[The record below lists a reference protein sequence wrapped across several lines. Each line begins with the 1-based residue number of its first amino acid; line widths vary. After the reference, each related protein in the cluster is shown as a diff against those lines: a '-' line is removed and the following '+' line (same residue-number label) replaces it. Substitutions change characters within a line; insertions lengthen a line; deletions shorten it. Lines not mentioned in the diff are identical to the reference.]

1 MAALAANAVKQK
13 RKREQ
18 HLQREQT
25 VASLLLPGTS
35 ALVVGWSKNVILID
49 DNSLINISKLN
60 IPIVRRCLCY
70 SIGAGGTNASSL
82 AIDSPTKGK
91 YILLSY

>member
-18 HLQREQT
+18 HLHREQT

-35 ALVVGWSKNVILID
+35 ALVVGWSIYVI
-49 DNSLINISKLN
+49 S
-60 IPIVRRCLCY
+60 
-70 SIGAGGTNASSL
+70 
-82 AIDSPTKGK
+82 IDSYPLK
-91 YILLSY
+91 IS

>member
-35 ALVVGWSKNVILID
+35 ALVVGWSNNVISID
-49 DNSLINISKLN
+49 NYPLLNILTLS
-60 IPIVRRCLCY
+60 IPIVICVCF
-70 SIGAGGTNASSL
+70 
-82 AIDSPTKGK
+82 
-91 YILLSY
+91 IL

>member
-18 HLQREQT
+18 HLHREQT

-35 ALVVGWSKNVILID
+35 ALVVGWSNYVISID
-49 DNSLINISKLN
+49 NYPLQKIS
-60 IPIVRRCLCY
+60 
-70 SIGAGGTNASSL
+70 
-82 AIDSPTKGK
+82 
-91 YILLSY
+91 

>member
-18 HLQREQT
+18 HLHREQT

-35 ALVVGWSKNVILID
+35 ALVVGWSNNVISID
-49 DNSLINISKLN
+49 NYPLLNILTLS
-60 IPIVRRCLCY
+60 IPIVICVCF
-70 SIGAGGTNASSL
+70 
-82 AIDSPTKGK
+82 
-91 YILLSY
+91 IL

>member
-18 HLQREQT
+18 HLHREQT

-35 ALVVGWSKNVILID
+35 ALVVGWSNYVI
-49 DNSLINISKLN
+49 S
-60 IPIVRRCLCY
+60 
-70 SIGAGGTNASSL
+70 
-82 AIDSPTKGK
+82 IDSYPLYLKIKNYTAHAFLF
-91 YILLSY
+91 YL

>member
-18 HLQREQT
+18 HLHRDQT

-35 ALVVGWSKNVILID
+35 ALGVGWSNYVISID
-49 DNSLINISKLN
+49 HYPLQKYLKIK
-60 IPIVRRCLCY
+60 Y
-70 SIGAGGTNASSL
+70 SYCNAFL
-82 AIDSPTKGK
+82 FF
-91 YILLSY
+91 L

>member
-35 ALVVGWSKNVILID
+35 ALVVGWSNNVISIDNYPLI
-49 DNSLINISKLN
+49 SL
-60 IPIVRRCLCY
+60 
-70 SIGAGGTNASSL
+70 
-82 AIDSPTKGK
+82 
-91 YILLSY
+91 

>member
-18 HLQREQT
+18 HLHREQT

-35 ALVVGWSKNVILID
+35 ALVVGWSIYVI
-49 DNSLINISKLN
+49 S
-60 IPIVRRCLCY
+60 
-70 SIGAGGTNASSL
+70 
-82 AIDSPTKGK
+82 IDSYPLKN
-91 YILLSY
+91 ILKLKITMLTLFCFIL

>member
-35 ALVVGWSKNVILID
+35 ALVVGWSNNVISID
-49 DNSLINISKLN
+49 NYPSLNILTLS
-60 IPIVRRCLCY
+60 IPIVICVCF
-70 SIGAGGTNASSL
+70 
-82 AIDSPTKGK
+82 
-91 YILLSY
+91 IL

>member
-18 HLQREQT
+18 HLHREQT

-35 ALVVGWSKNVILID
+35 ALVVGWSNNVISID
-49 DNSLINISKLN
+49 NYPLNILTLS
-60 IPIVRRCLCY
+60 IPIVICVCF
-70 SIGAGGTNASSL
+70 
-82 AIDSPTKGK
+82 
-91 YILLSY
+91 IL

>member
-18 HLQREQT
+18 HLHREQT

-35 ALVVGWSKNVILID
+35 ALVVGWSNYAISIDNYPLKYLKNT
-49 DNSLINISKLN
+49 
-60 IPIVRRCLCY
+60 Y
-70 SIGAGGTNASSL
+70 SNTNAFL
-82 AIDSPTKGK
+82 FYP
-91 YILLSY
+91 